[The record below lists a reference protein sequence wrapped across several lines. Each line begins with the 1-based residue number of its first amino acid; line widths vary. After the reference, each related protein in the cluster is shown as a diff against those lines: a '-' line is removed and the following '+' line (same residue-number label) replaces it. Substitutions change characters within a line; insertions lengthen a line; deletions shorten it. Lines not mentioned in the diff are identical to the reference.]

1 MKEINILLLSAGR
14 RVELIECFRNAAKKQ
29 DIKSRIVAADI
40 SNLAPA
46 IYFADKHYIIPKIAE
61 DGYIEKI
68 IEICQKETISLIIP
82 TIDTELLVLSKNKK
96 EIEENT
102 SAKVLISDFN
112 VINICRN
119 KINTQEFFEKNGFGV
134 PKMLT
139 GNEENINFPV
149 FIKPI
154 DGSSSINAFKVK
166 NKKELEFFKEYIGKP
181 IIQELIEG
189 TEYTVDIFVDF
200 DNKPITIVPRQRIAT
215 RSGEIAK
222 GKIVKDK
229 EIIENVKK
237 LIEILKPIGQITV
250 QCMKTNN
257 GIKYIEINPRFGGGA
272 PMSITA
278 GADSCEN
285 LYKLLQGEKLKYNEN
300 YNEYTFLR
308 FDDSIMLDYNMEL
321 VK

>member
-46 IYFADKHYIIPKIAE
+46 IYFADKHYIIPKIGE

-166 NKKELEFFKEYIGKP
+166 NKKELEIFKEYIGKP